1 MERVREDLLKILNQA
16 LELEHAAIIQY
27 STRAEMI
34 TATLVKIEKTHQAKG
49 TKEVLGIDLNDE
61 KEAIAFYKLIRN
73 KVGEY
78 RKELQ
83 HEFERLDREIRNV
96 INDEQEHL
104 ERLSLFV
111 EQLEEMVEKKKRYGY
126 SNKAENLYATK

>member
-34 TATLVKIEKTHQAKG
+34 TATLAKIESTRKAKG
-49 TKEVLGIDLNDE
+49 MKETLGIDLNDE
-61 KEAIAFYKLIRN
+61 KEAIAFYKRIRN
-73 KVGEY
+73 QVGEY

-83 HEFERLDREIRNV
+83 DEFGKLEGEIRNV
-96 INDEQEHL
+96 INDEQERL

-111 EQLEEMVEKKKRYGY
+111 EQLEERVEKKEWYGY
-126 SNKAENLYATK
+126 SSKVENLYVIK

>member
-16 LELEHAAIIQY
+16 LELEHAAIVQY

-34 TATLVKIEKTHQAKG
+34 TATLAKIEKTRKAKG
-49 TKEVLGIDLNDE
+49 AKEVLGIDLSDE
-61 KEAIAFYKLIRN
+61 REAIAFYKRIRN
-73 KVGEY
+73 RVGEY

-83 HEFERLDREIRNV
+83 DEFERLEWEIRNV
-96 INDEQEHL
+96 ISDEQEHL

-111 EQLEEMVEKKKRYGY
+111 EQLEERVEKKRLYGY
-126 SNKAENLYATK
+126 PSKIESLCTTQ